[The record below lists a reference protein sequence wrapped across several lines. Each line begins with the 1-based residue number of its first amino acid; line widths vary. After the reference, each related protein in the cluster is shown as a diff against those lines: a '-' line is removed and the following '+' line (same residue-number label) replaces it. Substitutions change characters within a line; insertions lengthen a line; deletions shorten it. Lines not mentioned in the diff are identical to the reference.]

1 MNMES
6 KSNLDIAAE
15 MFIQEMSKEIERIK
29 RNGNNK
35 EKLNYLAARI
45 KHGKKNVRNE
55 INKLIINLRKNINE
69 TKN

>member
-1 MNMES
+1 MES

-15 MFIQEMSKEIERIK
+15 MFIQEMLKEIERIK

-55 INKLIINLRKNINE
+55 INKLINY
-69 TKN
+69 

>member
-1 MNMES
+1 MES

-15 MFIQEMSKEIERIK
+15 MFIQEMEREVERIK
-29 RNGNNK
+29 RKGNNK

-45 KHGKKNVRNE
+45 KHGKKNINKE
-55 INKLIINLRKNINE
+55 INKLITNLRKNINE

>member
-1 MNMES
+1 MES

-45 KHGKKNVRNE
+45 KYGKKNVRNE
-55 INKLIINLRKNINE
+55 INKLITNLRKNINE

>member
-1 MNMES
+1 MES

-15 MFIQEMSKEIERIK
+15 MFIQETEREIERIK

-45 KHGKKNVRNE
+45 KYGKKNVRNE
-55 INKLIINLRKNINE
+55 INKLITNLRKNINE
-69 TKN
+69 AKN

>member
-1 MNMES
+1 MES

-15 MFIQEMSKEIERIK
+15 MFIQEMLKEIERIK

-55 INKLIINLRKNINE
+55 INKLITN
-69 TKN
+69 

>member
-1 MNMES
+1 MES

-15 MFIQEMSKEIERIK
+15 MFIQEMLKEIERIK

-45 KHGKKNVRNE
+45 KYGKKNVRNE
-55 INKLIINLRKNINE
+55 INKLITNLRKNINE
-69 TKN
+69 AKN

>member
-1 MNMES
+1 MES

-55 INKLIINLRKNINE
+55 INKLITNLRKNINE
-69 TKN
+69 EKN

>member
-15 MFIQEMSKEIERIK
+15 MFIQEMLKEIERIK

-55 INKLIINLRKNINE
+55 INKLINY
-69 TKN
+69 

>member
-1 MNMES
+1 MGS

-15 MFIQEMSKEIERIK
+15 MFIQEMEKEVERIK
-29 RNGNNK
+29 RKGNNK

-45 KHGKKNVRNE
+45 KHGKKNVNKE
-55 INKLIINLRKNINE
+55 INKLITNLRKNINE

>member
-55 INKLIINLRKNINE
+55 INKLINY
-69 TKN
+69 

>member
-55 INKLIINLRKNINE
+55 INKLITDLRKNTNE
-69 TKN
+69 AKN

>member
-15 MFIQEMSKEIERIK
+15 MFIQEMLKEIERIK

-45 KHGKKNVRNE
+45 KYGKKNVRNE
-55 INKLIINLRKNINE
+55 INKLITNLRKNINDA
-69 TKN
+69 KN

>member
-1 MNMES
+1 MES

-15 MFIQEMSKEIERIK
+15 MFIQEMLKEIERIK

-45 KHGKKNVRNE
+45 KHGKKNINKE
-55 INKLIINLRKNINE
+55 INKLITNLRKNINE

>member
-1 MNMES
+1 MES

-45 KHGKKNVRNE
+45 KYGKKNVRNE
-55 INKLIINLRKNINE
+55 INKLITNLRKNINDA
-69 TKN
+69 KN

>member
-1 MNMES
+1 MES

-15 MFIQEMSKEIERIK
+15 MFIQEMLIEIERIK

-45 KHGKKNVRNE
+45 KYGKKNVRNE
-55 INKLIINLRKNINE
+55 INKLITNLRKNINE
-69 TKN
+69 AKN

>member
-1 MNMES
+1 MES

-55 INKLIINLRKNINE
+55 INKLITNLRKNIYE

>member
-1 MNMES
+1 MES

-15 MFIQEMSKEIERIK
+15 MFIQEMLKEIERIK

-55 INKLIINLRKNINE
+55 INKLITDLRKNTNE
-69 TKN
+69 AKN

>member
-1 MNMES
+1 MES

-55 INKLIINLRKNINE
+55 INKLITNLRKNINE

>member
-15 MFIQEMSKEIERIK
+15 MFIQEMLKEIERIK

-55 INKLIINLRKNINE
+55 INKLITNLRKNINE

>member
-1 MNMES
+1 MES

-15 MFIQEMSKEIERIK
+15 MFIQEMLKEIERIK

-45 KHGKKNVRNE
+45 KYGKKNVRNE
-55 INKLIINLRKNINE
+55 INKLITNLRKNINDA
-69 TKN
+69 KN

>member
-15 MFIQEMSKEIERIK
+15 MFIQEMEREVERIK
-29 RNGNNK
+29 RKGNNK

-45 KHGKKNVRNE
+45 KHGKKNINKE
-55 INKLIINLRKNINE
+55 INKLITNLRKNINE

>member
-1 MNMES
+1 MES

-55 INKLIINLRKNINE
+55 INKLITDLRKNTNE
-69 TKN
+69 AKN